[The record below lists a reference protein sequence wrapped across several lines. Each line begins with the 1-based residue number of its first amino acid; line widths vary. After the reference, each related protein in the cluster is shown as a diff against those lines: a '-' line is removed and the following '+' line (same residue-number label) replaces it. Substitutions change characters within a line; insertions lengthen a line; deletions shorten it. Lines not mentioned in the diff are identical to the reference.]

1 MGRAAATTNLKMK
14 EGIDIV
20 STKDINN
27 DEHPKMDNDF
37 DFGHMEFGWAGRHQ
51 PGEKT
56 FE

>member
-37 DFGHMEFGWAGRHQ
+37 DFGRMEFGWAGRHQ